1 MPPSSLLK
9 GLAWIELWHASRSM
23 LDIEIPQVWL
33 VLIVIVKLVSAL
45 FVLRSGIQRLFILL
59 AAALSTVFLMLLGNT
74 L

>member
-1 MPPSSLLK
+1 
-9 GLAWIELWHASRSM
+9 M